1 MLEKLSRLPWML
13 QFLVMLAVAGVVWYG
28 FHYFVLSAT
37 AAETAQA
44 YERRDALRMQNQQ
57 AAVVES
63 RIAEFRARFEQLKIE
78 YEQAKQLLPEA
89 VELSRVLE
97 NVQTLARSRLIVRSF
112 VPNDEQQREFYRVR
126 PVKVEVLGTYPALQD
141 FFQQI
146 ANLKRVVNVTEA
158 EIKSAQEQRPNIS
171 LEASFIVSAFYAEP
185 EDINN
190 LKPLPPRSAA
200 PGPKPGAEASAA
212 PPASQPSPAASSN
225 PPNTTTGTTSNERPV
240 S

>member
-1 MLEKLSRLPWML
+1 MLERLGRLPWIV

-44 YERRDALRMQNQQ
+44 YERRDALRLQNQQ

-97 NVQTLARSRLIVRSF
+97 NVQTLARNRLIVRSF
-112 VPNDEQQREFYRVR
+112 VPSDEQQREFYRIR
-126 PVKVEVLGTYPALQD
+126 PVKVEVAGTYTALQD

-146 ANLKRVVNVTEA
+146 ANLKRVVNITEA
-158 EIKSAQEQRPNIS
+158 EIKAAQEQRPNIS

-200 PGPKPGAEASAA
+200 SGPKPGAEASAH
-212 PPASQPSPAASSN
+212 ASQPSPAASSN
-225 PPNTTTGTTSNERPV
+225 PPNTTTGATSNERPV